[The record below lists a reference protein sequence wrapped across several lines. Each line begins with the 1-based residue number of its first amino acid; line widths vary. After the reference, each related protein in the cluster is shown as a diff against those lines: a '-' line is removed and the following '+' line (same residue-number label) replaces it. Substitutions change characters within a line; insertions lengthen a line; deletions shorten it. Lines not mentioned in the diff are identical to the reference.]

1 MFKNDVEN
9 RQNGVSTPGDF
20 GQEAE
25 KKQRHINW

>member
-1 MFKNDVEN
+1 MFKNDFEN

-25 KKQRHINW
+25 KNSVI